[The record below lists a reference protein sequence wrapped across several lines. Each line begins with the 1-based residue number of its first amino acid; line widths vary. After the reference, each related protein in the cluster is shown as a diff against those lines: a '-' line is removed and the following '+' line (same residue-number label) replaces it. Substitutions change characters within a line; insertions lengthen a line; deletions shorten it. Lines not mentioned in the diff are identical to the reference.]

1 MKNASLALHST
12 THYVRHTF
20 RDLSTRCAK
29 LRVATWLKPSELSNF
44 AQRARPKPDLRTPI
58 TIANR
63 LSNATPHLPPQ
74 TSRQQQTMSLEGD
87 RKETPPRQLIKEIAL
102 SKLIST
108 LHSKTEEL
116 SSSSSPSTLNPHKIA
131 RTSASLSLQNLMSI
145 SDELVKEFGQSAH
158 DSIEEAIQSAHVL
171 LKNIDNHISASISS
185 SYIPTLNSSI
195 DVADLNKIY
204 KSCKK
209 TLDQGQD
216 SDLIKKFAKNQT
228 LLHIKRAL
236 IKHRETL
243 STQTLD
249 AERLKLKSDV
259 QAEINRLEKGIEKVV
274 TSHQSSILIVGSGP
288 AGLWAA
294 IQASETGHSVT
305 LLEKRNTFDRTSIV
319 ALNPDRIFQLQEL
332 ATKLQE
338 INPQVRINSKPI
350 NDIVTN
356 LRNYKTIKTK
366 DLQSLLAHY
375 IETVANANPASSA
388 PIRVIKGVDIQKI
401 NAKSQAA
408 VVMHKK
414 DGSYSIESFRDI
426 IHADGTKSPSH
437 EMLIKNMKENGISTE
452 GLESEKKVRTNETKK
467 RPQAA
472 LYMRD
477 KSDKEIKLPG
487 GKISNIHLN
496 NNKNLKARLK
506 ESLESLGWTSLDLP
520 KFYFFVSADKKRI
533 RAAGEVP
540 ENIGNKEKE
549 EEKKETGKKER
560 SNREGIDKHLEE
572 LKRHRDNSNLSGED
586 KQALNTEIE
595 KYERKRAK
603 EKMNGAFFDLLAESF
618 SIDQTA
624 KPIGH
629 NGISYII
636 GDAAVSPNYHYA
648 HGTSDAFT
656 DAEAA
661 IDSIKLIHNDIESL
675 SINKS
680 DNLELNSNTQ
690 EIKLSDS
697 HQTLRT
703 KDFHDYM
710 DFRISNTLD
719 KFKEENFSSIQ
730 DLLQPDTEQNILNAQ
745 ETHPIT

>member
-1 MKNASLALHST
+1 
-12 THYVRHTF
+12 
-20 RDLSTRCAK
+20 
-29 LRVATWLKPSELSNF
+29 
-44 AQRARPKPDLRTPI
+44 
-58 TIANR
+58 
-63 LSNATPHLPPQ
+63 
-74 TSRQQQTMSLEGD
+74 
-87 RKETPPRQLIKEIAL
+87 
-102 SKLIST
+102 
-108 LHSKTEEL
+108 
-116 SSSSSPSTLNPHKIA
+116 
-131 RTSASLSLQNLMSI
+131 
-145 SDELVKEFGQSAH
+145 
-158 DSIEEAIQSAHVL
+158 
-171 LKNIDNHISASISS
+171 
-185 SYIPTLNSSI
+185 
-195 DVADLNKIY
+195 
-204 KSCKK
+204 
-209 TLDQGQD
+209 
-216 SDLIKKFAKNQT
+216 
-228 LLHIKRAL
+228 
-236 IKHRETL
+236 L

-259 QAEINRLEKGIEKVV
+259 QAEINRLEKGVEKVV

-533 RAAGEVP
+533 WAAGKSCWTIP
-540 ENIGNKEKE
+540 
-549 EEKKETGKKER
+549 
-560 SNREGIDKHLEE
+560 
-572 LKRHRDNSNLSGED
+572 
-586 KQALNTEIE
+586 
-595 KYERKRAK
+595 
-603 EKMNGAFFDLLAESF
+603 
-618 SIDQTA
+618 
-624 KPIGH
+624 
-629 NGISYII
+629 
-636 GDAAVSPNYHYA
+636 
-648 HGTSDAFT
+648 
-656 DAEAA
+656 
-661 IDSIKLIHNDIESL
+661 LIW
-675 SINKS
+675 K
-680 DNLELNSNTQ
+680 
-690 EIKLSDS
+690 
-697 HQTLRT
+697 
-703 KDFHDYM
+703 
-710 DFRISNTLD
+710 
-719 KFKEENFSSIQ
+719 
-730 DLLQPDTEQNILNAQ
+730 
-745 ETHPIT
+745 